1 VARRRR
7 LTSIFDSVKKRGSDG
22 ALRSQLFPC
31 SPITALNS
39 RLASGR
45 GEALRPSFFIHPF
58 SPISSFILSSAR
70 FILLNSY
77 FILSSPSAIFRAFMP
92 PPTELNA
99 VAAPAPAKE
108 TSANAQARVALSD
121 PRRGGDLSIGWMELN

>member
-1 VARRRR
+1 
-7 LTSIFDSVKKRGSDG
+7 
-22 ALRSQLFPC
+22 
-31 SPITALNS
+31 
-39 RLASGR
+39 
-45 GEALRPSFFIHPF
+45 
-58 SPISSFILSSAR
+58 
-70 FILLNSY
+70 
-77 FILSSPSAIFRAFMP
+77 MP